1 MWAQSAGEI
10 GKILAAAREHHNL
23 TQTQLGKAIGAS
35 QKWVSQAE
43 QGKETIQLGKV
54 MRALSYLGV
63 RLQTGVT
70 PWNAGNVTP
79 NSDKTISLS
88 DIISANATPLPRRQR
103 K

>member
-1 MWAQSAGEI
+1 MWAQSAAEI

-23 TQTQLGKAIGAS
+23 TQAQLGKAIGAS

-63 RLQTGVT
+63 RLQTGATPWGRSTVT
-70 PWNAGNVTP
+70 PDPA
-79 NSDKTISLS
+79 KTISLS
-88 DIISANATPLPRRQR
+88 HVISANSTPLPRRR
-103 K
+103 KE